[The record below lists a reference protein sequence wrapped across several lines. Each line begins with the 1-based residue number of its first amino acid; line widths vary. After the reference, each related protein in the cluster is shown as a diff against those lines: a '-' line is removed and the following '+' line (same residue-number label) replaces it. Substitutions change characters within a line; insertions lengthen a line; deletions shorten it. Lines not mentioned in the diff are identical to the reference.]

1 LHEKFALE
9 IKKMDEDALKAFHN
23 GDVQNAVDML
33 TNYSVAA
40 GNEQQKIWTVFF
52 CTFSF
57 VLGIL

>member
-1 LHEKFALE
+1 
-9 IKKMDEDALKAFHN
+9 MDEDALKAFHN

-33 TNYSVAA
+33 TIYSVAA

-57 VLGIL
+57 VLGIYNYGGRQN